1 MKNKL
6 LIIMII
12 REIYLKKIRKF
23 IDEEEI
29 KVITGLRRSGK
40 TYFLKQII
48 NELKQ
53 IGVSDRNIIYLPL
66 ESARYD
72 NIKTHEDLNELVFKE
87 AENIEGKVYLFFD
100 EIQLVPDWQKSIN
113 AYRIDLDADIYITG
127 SNSQIL
133 SGELATLL
141 SGRYVKIEIFPFS
154 FNEVLDYHKM
164 KGEEIT
170 ANDEMRIFNEYM
182 KYGGL
187 PRTLNFDEEEKID
200 YLNDIFSTIVLK
212 DIISRNNIRDVVFLE
227 RLIKF
232 MIVNTGGNF
241 SINSIRNFLK
251 HEGISV
257 STNTISNYLRQIE
270 DAYILIKSRREEIK
284 TKKIFTTNE
293 KYYCID
299 SGFYEIQTGFN
310 KSRGRILENIVF
322 LELLRR
328 NYKITIGNID
338 GLEVDFV
345 CQKSNKTIYVQVSES
360 ILDETTR
367 NREFKSLEKIN
378 DNYLKYVLTLD
389 NWDYSRNGIIHMNVI
404 DFLKDENI

>member
-1 MKNKL
+1 
-6 LIIMII
+6 MII
-12 REIYLKKIRKF
+12 RESYLKKIRKF

-29 KVITGLRRSGK
+29 KIIVGLRRSGK

-48 NELKQ
+48 NELKESG
-53 IGVSDRNIIYLPL
+53 IPEDNIIYLPL

-72 NIKTHEDLNELVFKE
+72 KIKNHEDLNNFIFNKTKD
-87 AENIEGKVYLFFD
+87 IDGKIYLFFD
-100 EIQLVPDWQKSIN
+100 EIQLIEDWQKSIN

-127 SNSQIL
+127 SNSKIL

-141 SGRYVKIEIFPFS
+141 SGRYIKIEMFPFS
-154 FNEVLDYHKM
+154 FNEVLDYH
-164 KGEEIT
+164 EIKYGQIT
-170 ANDEMRIFNEYM
+170 SNDELNVFNEYM

-187 PRTLNFDEEEKID
+187 PRTLNFEEEEKID
-200 YLNDIFSTIVLK
+200 YLTDIFSTIVLK
-212 DIISRNNIRDVVFLE
+212 DIISRNNIRDVIFLE

-232 MIVNTGGNF
+232 MIANTGETF

-257 STNTISNYLRQIE
+257 STNTISNYLKQIE
-270 DAYILIKSRREEIK
+270 DAYILIKSKREEIK
-284 TKKIFTTNE
+284 TKKILTTNE

-299 SGFYEIQTGFN
+299 PGFYEIQTGFN
-310 KSRGRILENIVF
+310 KSRGKILENIVF

-338 GLEVDFV
+338 GLEVDFI
-345 CQKSNKTIYVQVSES
+345 CQKPNKTIYVQVSES

-367 NREFKSLEKIN
+367 NREFRSLEKIK
-378 DNYLKYVLTLD
+378 DNYLKYILTLD
-389 NWDYSRNGIIHMNVI
+389 NWDYSKNGIIHLNI
-404 DFLKDENI
+404 INFLKDTSI